1 MHFIEFLPELEETER
16 TRQVLGPPVLVNI
29 FRSSTFQII
38 QDVTGNK
45 PFFIAVAKEIAQFE

>member
-29 FRSSTFQII
+29 LSSSTFKII
-38 QDVTGNK
+38 QDVTENGA
-45 PFFIAVAKEIAQFE
+45 FWVTVAK